1 MTAIHK
7 PKEQT
12 DADEERR
19 LAAIRLIQSWRDAE
33 GDDLREQA
41 ETCAYLEKALN
52 EHRTSDRR
60 RI

>member
-7 PKEQT
+7 PKEEAM
-12 DADEERR
+12 ADEERR

-33 GDDLREQA
+33 GEDLKEQRE
-41 ETCAYLEKALN
+41 TWAYLEKALN
-52 EHRTSDRR
+52 EYRLSDRR

>member
-41 ETCAYLEKALN
+41 ETWAYLEKALN
-52 EHRTSDRR
+52 EYRTSDRR